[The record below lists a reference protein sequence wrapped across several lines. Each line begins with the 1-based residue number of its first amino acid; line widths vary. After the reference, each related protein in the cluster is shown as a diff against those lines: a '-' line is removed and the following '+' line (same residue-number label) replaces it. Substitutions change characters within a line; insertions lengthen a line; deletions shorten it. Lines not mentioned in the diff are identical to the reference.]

1 MHYLQLLNMEGR
13 YAKLHLRI
21 KAMLPDLHYHS
32 FARAR
37 TYKEKIVQLPDTWKA
52 AVRFF
57 NTAGHPLLHSTALFC
72 LLAKVSTVSSSPDSM
87 LLSLLLKLDP
97 LQFPVHVN
105 SPAST
110 SEIVLQTSLPSTL
123 VDALHKRR

>member
-1 MHYLQLLNMEGR
+1 MSACLLVGQQSRELCITYNMEGR

-87 LLSLLLKLDP
+87 LLSLLLKL
-97 LQFPVHVN
+97 LC
-105 SPAST
+105 SSLST
-110 SEIVLQTSLPSTL
+110 
-123 VDALHKRR
+123 